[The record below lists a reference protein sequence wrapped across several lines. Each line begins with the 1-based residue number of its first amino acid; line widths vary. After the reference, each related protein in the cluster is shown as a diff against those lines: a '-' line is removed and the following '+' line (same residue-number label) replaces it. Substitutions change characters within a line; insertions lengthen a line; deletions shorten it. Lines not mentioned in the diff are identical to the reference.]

1 MGNSF
6 GGNAGGCKGQ
16 DRVSEIERRR
26 RFGLRPQLLLLLFVL
41 NLVAAIAYS
50 TMLYSID
57 RREIISGI
65 DDRLMTAVHAVREII
80 PQGYHRRIHGPDSIP
95 TAEFDRIQA
104 RLSRF
109 SNRSNLVYVY
119 SYMQFGPHIYT
130 VATSATQREIEEGTE
145 TGFFTRYDTAPAKL
159 YSSFRDGRV
168 RFDEYE
174 DSFGRFR
181 SIYMP
186 VRSPDGRIHVI
197 GADIAL
203 DSLDQR
209 LAGALRTSILV
220 GFATFVL
227 SMVVGSLL
235 ITRITGPLERLTSY
249 TRNIEERSF
258 QSNEEEMRAMQAISG
273 SRADEVGSLAEAMSG
288 MISRLQRYLIEIQA
302 ATAARE
308 RVEGEL
314 SAARDIQIGMV
325 PRRFPPFPERE
336 DIDIYALLEPA
347 KEVGGDLYNYVMIDE
362 NRLFFV
368 IGDVSGKGVPAALF
382 MAMTSTL
389 FKANA
394 LSAVSTADLMARV
407 NVELARDNAANL
419 FVTAFAGIIDLR
431 DGTVAY
437 SDAGHEAPYL
447 LRADGSVTRLD
458 KPEGM
463 ALGVFDDAAFD
474 GASVR
479 LGKGDALVLF
489 TDGVSEA
496 TRADEAQFT
505 VEGIVETLSMLPAD
519 RTARSIATSLADRVG
534 AFVGA
539 APQFDDIAILV
550 VRR

>member
-1 MGNSF
+1 MTGM
-6 GGNAGGCKGQ
+6 
-16 DRVSEIERRR
+16 DRRR
-26 RFGLRPQLLLLLFVL
+26 RFGLRRQLLLLLFIL
-41 NLVAAIAYS
+41 NIVAAITYS

-57 RREIISGI
+57 RREIIAGI
-65 DDRLMTAVHAVREII
+65 DDRLATAVHAVREMI
-80 PQGYHRRIHGPDSIP
+80 PEGYHHRVRGPDSIS
-95 TAEFDRIQA
+95 AREFDAIQS

-109 SNRSNLVYVY
+109 ADRSNLVYVY
-119 SYMQFGPHIYT
+119 SYMRFGPHIHT
-130 VATSATQREIEEGTE
+130 VATSATRREIAEGRE
-145 TGFFTRYDTAPAKL
+145 TRYFARYDTAPAEL
-159 YSSFRDGRV
+159 YRSFMDGHV

-181 SIYMP
+181 SIYLP
-186 VRSPDGRIHVI
+186 VRSSDGRVHVI

-203 DSLDQR
+203 DSLDER
-209 LAGALRTSILV
+209 LAEALRTSVLAGV
-220 GFATFVL
+220 AMFVL

-235 ITRITGPLERLTSY
+235 ITRITGPLVRLTSY

-258 QSNEEEMRAMQAISG
+258 QSNEEEIRAMQAISG
-273 SRADEVGSLAEAMSG
+273 SRGDEVGSLAEAMSG

-325 PRRFPPFPERE
+325 PRRFPPFPDRD
-336 DIDIYALLEPA
+336 DIDIYALLHPA
-347 KEVGGDLYNYVMIDE
+347 KEVGGDLYNYVLIDE

-394 LSAVSTADLMARV
+394 LSARSTGELMTRV
-407 NVELARDNAANL
+407 NVELSRDNAANL
-419 FVTAFAGIIDLR
+419 FVTALAGIIDLR

-437 SDAGHEAPYL
+437 SDAGHEAPFL
-447 LRADGSVTRLD
+447 LRADGTVTRVA
-458 KPEGM
+458 KAEGM
-463 ALGVFDDAAFD
+463 ALGVFDDAEFAD
-474 GASVR
+474 AS
-479 LGKGDALVLF
+479 LSLSPGDALILF

-496 TRADEAQFT
+496 TRADDQQFT
-505 VEGIVETLSMLPAD
+505 VDRIAEVLASLPPE
-519 RTARSIATSLADRVG
+519 RTAQSIATILADRVE
-534 AFVGA
+534 AFVGT

-550 VRR
+550 VQYR

>member
-1 MGNSF
+1 MKGE
-6 GGNAGGCKGQ
+6 GGS
-16 DRVSEIERRR
+16 RSR

-50 TMLYSID
+50 TMLYTVD
-57 RREIISGI
+57 KREIVAGI
-65 DDRLMTAVHAVREII
+65 DEKLSTAVNGVREMI
-80 PQGYHRRIHGPDSIP
+80 PEGYHRRVHGPTSISP
-95 TAEFDRIQA
+95 AEFDRIQD

-109 SNRSNLVYVY
+109 SDRAGLIYVY
-119 SYMQFGPHIYT
+119 SYMRFDKHIYT
-130 VATSATQREIEEGTE
+130 VATSATPRERKAGTQVR
-145 TGFFTRYDTAPAKL
+145 FFTRYDTAPAKL
-159 YSSFRDGRV
+159 YQSFDDGRT
-168 RFDEYE
+168 RFDEYK

-186 VRSPDGRIHVI
+186 VRSPDGRIHVL
-197 GADIAL
+197 GADVDLA
-203 DSLDQR
+203 SLDQR
-209 LAGALRTSILV
+209 LMGALTTSIYIGL
-220 GFATFVL
+220 AMFVL
-227 SMVVGSLL
+227 SMIVGSLL
-235 ITRITGPLERLTSY
+235 INRIVGPLVRLTSY
-249 TRNIEERSF
+249 TRNIEQRSF
-258 QSNEEEMRAMQAISG
+258 QSNDEELAAMHQISG

-288 MISRLQRYLIEIQA
+288 MISRLQRYLIEMEA

-325 PRRFPPFPERE
+325 PRQFPPFPERQ

-394 LSAVSTADLMARV
+394 LTTQTTSALMARV
-407 NVELARDNAANL
+407 NAELARDNAANL
-419 FVTAFAGIIDLR
+419 FVTAFCAIIDLR
-431 DGTVAY
+431 DGSIEY
-437 SDAGHEAPYL
+437 SDAGHEAPFL
-447 LRADGSVTRLD
+447 MRADGSVCRLP

-463 ALGVFDDAAFD
+463 ALGVFDDAEFD
-474 GASVR
+474 SAAVR
-479 LGKGDALVLF
+479 LAPGDALILF

-496 TRADEAQFT
+496 TTADERLFG
-505 VEGIVETLSMLPAD
+505 VEQIEKSLVELASGA
-519 RTARSIATSLADRVG
+519 TARSIAKGISDRVNI
-534 AFVGA
+534 FVGD

-550 VRR
+550 VQYRG